1 MMIESREKEMSEGG
15 EELRRSSALWEIE
28 WHQASSLWWLAA
40 SFWNAL
46 STPLYSLSSLLL
58 LLVHV
63 VFCQTQADRCILLS
77 VLITPYSCLSKHN
90 RSNVNKDVC
99 INSSLPYPPKGV
111 LLNQPSSSPAPST
124 AGFSCCKKRFGWK
137 SCNKRAGKGRGSKE
151 KSCKLRIDFFVRW
164 IGASE

>member
-77 VLITPYSCLSKHN
+77 VLIAPYSCLSKHN
-90 RSNVNKDVC
+90 RSNVDKDVC
-99 INSSLPYPPKGV
+99 INSSLPYPPKGD
-111 LLNQPSSSPAPST
+111 LFNQPSNFPT
-124 AGFSCCKKRFGWK
+124 HNTVGFSFCKKDLVENHAIREL
-137 SCNKRAGKGRGSKE
+137 GKGGDQK
-151 KSCKLRIDFFVRW
+151 KNH
-164 IGASE
+164 ANSE